1 MLPAGNLD
9 ILQNLPL
16 QKLRYSV
23 TWSTDGSWSLAV
35 TSKAMREIG
44 LVCWVGDQA
53 MLSTC
58 TKHTVLAARSHMQA
72 VWLCILTEGRQCA
85 MCVCWQFSSPEN
97 KMHNSLVHAHLCCP
111 ALPSPPPAPL
121 NTPSGFPLQ
130 GKKGQLAGREAWVG
144 TQAVPLDNGVAFDCC
159 QPLLPVPEYAPQ
171 QLKAVLRMYQRKADR
186 PLACSDLRVV
196 AAHAYDVAALRS
208 GSKAALNLSREQW
221 RLVSVGSAAKDR
233 CFYCAGLTLAQN
245 HDGCSWP

>member
-1 MLPAGNLD
+1 MLPASNLD

-72 VWLCILTEGRQCA
+72 VWLCILTEGTRRQCA

-97 KMHNSLVHAHLCCP
+97 KMHNSLAHPHLCCP

-121 NTPSGFPLQ
+121 NTPSGFCRARRVSWQ
-130 GKKGQLAGREAWVG
+130 KKGHPAGQEGSAGRPGGVG
-144 TQAVPLDNGVAFDCC
+144 GHP
-159 QPLLPVPEYAPQ
+159 
-171 QLKAVLRMYQRKADR
+171 
-186 PLACSDLRVV
+186 
-196 AAHAYDVAALRS
+196 
-208 GSKAALNLSREQW
+208 
-221 RLVSVGSAAKDR
+221 GSAPGQR
-233 CFYCAGLTLAQN
+233 CGF
-245 HDGCSWP
+245 